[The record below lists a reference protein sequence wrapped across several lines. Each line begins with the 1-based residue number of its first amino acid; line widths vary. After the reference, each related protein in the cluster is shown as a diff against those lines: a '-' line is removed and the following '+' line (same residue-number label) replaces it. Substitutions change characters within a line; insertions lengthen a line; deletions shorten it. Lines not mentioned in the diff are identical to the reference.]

1 MNKNEYSIT
10 RRGSMYATKSNYSDN
25 HYIYV
30 DNKFLHEDFQQIVEK
45 AVDELPPADCIGSV
59 TVTLSVECLGER
71 YMHSKRVVRS
81 VDIEPCP
88 EVI

>member
-10 RRGSMYATKSNYSDN
+10 RRGCMNVSKSDYSDN

-30 DNKFLHEDFQQIVEK
+30 DNKFLSEDFQKLLEE
-45 AVDELPPADCIGSV
+45 AVDALPISDCVGTV
-59 TVTLSVECLGER
+59 TITLSVECIGER
-71 YMHSKRVVRS
+71 YTHSKRVVRS
-81 VDIEPCP
+81 VDPCP